1 MALIHIKR
9 EHGLS
14 LEQARQKV
22 EDLAQSLEEELKV
35 QHSWDGNVLRF
46 KRTGATGAVGVSD
59 KSVEVKIKL
68 GMVLVPMKSKIERAI
83 NDSLDGL
90 RTSD

>member
-22 EDLAQSLEEELKV
+22 EDLAQSLEEEFKV
-35 QHSWDGNVLRF
+35 EHSWDGNVLRF
-46 KRTGATGAVGVSD
+46 KRTGATGAVGVGE

-83 NDSLDGL
+83 NESLDGL
-90 RTSD
+90 QTSD